1 MELEVEERIISRCT
15 AIRDIRFLFI
25 PSSVHKELSTIWH
38 RNGIDMKSN
47 IVFLEFETLCY
58 EIYQRRDYDVRM
70 SKWHSYI
77 HNLMQYLQLSI
88 SLSMA
93 IWAHLN
99 EFRFHWTLNVSA
111 WIRLETQQRLQH
123 CCGIVNGIISYTY
136 RRMQKLEWGNR
147 MAFGS
152 TSMNNL

>member
-70 SKWHSYI
+70 SK
-77 HNLMQYLQLSI
+77 
-88 SLSMA
+88 
-93 IWAHLN
+93 
-99 EFRFHWTLNVSA
+99 
-111 WIRLETQQRLQH
+111 
-123 CCGIVNGIISYTY
+123 
-136 RRMQKLEWGNR
+136 
-147 MAFGS
+147 
-152 TSMNNL
+152 